1 MKMNL
6 NKNLIKIRIFGIFV
20 FVIIITIFFFI
31 FTQQKRSQNKQNLP
45 IIETGV
51 EKPNKL
57 QQVTYTGQQ
66 PFFPKQVSIY
76 QTNTISNPI
85 NQVNVFV
92 KDFELTA
99 SEFSINNW
107 VNQEKKI
114 ALSFSPK
121 ENRISLV
128 FLPTNNESKNTL
140 EKQFGSININKAIH
154 EAETFLL
161 EHQLKGFIVGN
172 NPTYLTQEGVL
183 KTNQGAESILIPFN
197 FTIDNIKA
205 IYGKGFQSPLNVVVN
220 NNYNIQKLE
229 LHPLPQDFVL
239 EKQTP
244 LLTIDDVLV
253 LIKNGNAEIL
263 TASSENTP
271 LELTKLTTLT
281 LNGVELEYRFVEA
294 LLKYV
299 PYYRFTGI
307 GSVGEERMTEV
318 EIIIPAIKL

>member
-1 MKMNL
+1 MKFNT
-6 NKNLIKIRIFGIFV
+6 NLIKIRVIGIFV
-20 FVIIITIFFFI
+20 CILIIAIFTFI
-31 FTQQKRSQNKQNLP
+31 FTQQKRSLNQQTP
-45 IIETGV
+45 SVVETGV

-57 QQVTYTGQQ
+57 QQVVYVGQQ
-66 PFFPKQVSIY
+66 PSFPKQVGIY

-92 KDFELTA
+92 KDFELKP

-114 ALSFSPK
+114 SLSFSPD

-128 FLPTNNESKNTL
+128 FLPTNSELKISL
-140 EKQFGSININKAIH
+140 EKQFGSINMNKAIFA
-154 EAETFLL
+154 AESFLQK
-161 EHQLKGFIVGN
+161 HQLIGFSPGN
-172 NPTYLTQEGVL
+172 NPIYLTQEGIL
-183 KTNQGAESILIPFN
+183 NTNQGAESILIPFN
-197 FTIDNIKA
+197 FSIDNIKA
-205 IYGKGFQSPLNVVVN
+205 VYGKGYQSPLNVVVN
-220 NNYNIQKLE
+220 SNYSIQKLE
-229 LHPLPQDFVL
+229 LHPLPQDFEL
-239 EKQTP
+239 KTLAP
-244 LLTIDDVLV
+244 LLTIDDVLI

-281 LNGVELEYRFVEA
+281 LNGVELEYRFVETQ
-294 LLKYV
+294 LKYL

-318 EIIIPAIKL
+318 EIIIPAVKL